1 VDAQFDD
8 IASSIILYGLSDDV
22 VSVETNVQSKYVVDV
37 CYDTLSMH
45 LPGIVGLIVVHL
57 QFTNVCIFMFVAV
70 QSYVSYC
77 CSL

>member
-1 VDAQFDD
+1 MDAQFDD

-22 VSVETNVQSKYVVDV
+22 VSVETNVQLKYVADV

-45 LPGIVGLIVVHL
+45 LPGIVGLIVV
-57 QFTNVCIFMFVAV
+57 QFTNVCIFMFVAG

-77 CSL
+77 CS